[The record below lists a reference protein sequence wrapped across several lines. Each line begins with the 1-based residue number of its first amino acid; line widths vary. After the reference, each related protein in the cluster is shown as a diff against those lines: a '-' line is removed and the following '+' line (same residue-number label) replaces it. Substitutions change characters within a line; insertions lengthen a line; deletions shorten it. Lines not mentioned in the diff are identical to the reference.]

1 MDTKTPKNIAVFVS
15 GVGSNFEAMLDKHI
29 PIMLV
34 VADRPCKALDTAR
47 EAGIPTELIERKNFG
62 ATFDRELYTQKI
74 IEVLRAHDID
84 LVAMAG
90 FMTILAGSLF
100 ATYDG
105 YILNTHPSL
114 LPLFK
119 GDRAV
124 NDALEAGAKETG
136 CTIHIATAELDAG
149 PILAQRSVPILPND
163 TIETLHE
170 RIKIEERALYPEV
183 LKNILSGNLVLPQ
196 AVV

>member
-1 MDTKTPKNIAVFVS
+1 MNAKTPKNLAIFVS
-15 GVGSNFEAMLDKHI
+15 GTGSNFEAILKGRI
-29 PIMLV
+29 PVMLV
-34 VADRPCKALDTAR
+34 VADRPCKAIDTAK

-74 IEVLRAHDID
+74 LEVLRTHDIH

-90 FMTILAGSLF
+90 FMTILADSLF
-100 ATYDG
+100 TQYKG
-105 YILNTHPSL
+105 CVLNTHPSL

-119 GDRAV
+119 GDHAV
-124 NDALEAGAKETG
+124 KDALEAGAKETG
-136 CTIHIATAELDAG
+136 CTIHIATAKLDDG
-149 PILAQRSVPILPND
+149 PILAQRTVPILAGD
-163 TIETLHE
+163 TTETLHE
-170 RIKIEERALYPEV
+170 RIKIEERTLYPEV